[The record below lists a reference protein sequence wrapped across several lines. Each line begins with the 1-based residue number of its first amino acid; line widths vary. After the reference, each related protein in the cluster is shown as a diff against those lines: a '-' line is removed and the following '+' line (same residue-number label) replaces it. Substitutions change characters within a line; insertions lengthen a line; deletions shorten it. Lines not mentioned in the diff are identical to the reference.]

1 MSDVKQTLQ
10 DKLKKLDKG
19 LFLMSVDRE
28 RALST
33 HETEELIEDLRALVA
48 ESVAETNKL

>member
-1 MSDVKQTLQ
+1 MSDVKQALQ
-10 DKLKKLDKG
+10 DKLKKLEKG

-33 HETEELIEDLRALVA
+33 HETEDLVEDLRAVVA
-48 ESVAETNKL
+48 QAVAETNKL